1 MGGEPLRVRYAGS
14 RCTSEES
21 KSGRDGYDPGESRI
35 LLNIARALNF
45 LPIKPPASPTPI
57 SFSSSTAP
65 FRPRRRRSPPP
76 SMPCTLIPRRI
87 RSHHLYSRPS
97 LVLSRSLNLIR
108 SLPARLP
115 KPSGVGYSVTVHERR
130 LISIPATPPSPSL
143 PSRTAH
149 GETSPDLR
157 RCRGTCGKSLA
168 GFRNAARLSLL
179 SSLKSHQLCRMARI
193 EQAAMDSSVDFAAD
207 R

>member
-1 MGGEPLRVRYAGS
+1 VGGEPLRVRYAGS

-45 LPIKPPASPTPI
+45 LPIKPPASPTPRFVLFLRSVQTPSSLLPLFPSPPQSLASLFLAAFALTTYI
-57 SFSSSTAP
+57 AASFS
-65 FRPRRRRSPPP
+65 
-76 SMPCTLIPRRI
+76 L
-87 RSHHLYSRPS
+87 S
-97 LVLSRSLNLIR
+97 LSLLLSRSLNLIR

-143 PSRTAH
+143 PSHTAH
-149 GETSPDLR
+149 GRNFHRSATLSGYVRQILSRILE
-157 RCRGTCGKSLA
+157 CRPS
-168 GFRNAARLSLL
+168 
-179 SSLKSHQLCRMARI
+179 
-193 EQAAMDSSVDFAAD
+193 
-207 R
+207 

>member
-45 LPIKPPASPTPI
+45 LPIKPPASPTPRFVLFLR
-57 SFSSSTAP
+57 SVQTPSSLLP
-65 FRPRRRRSPPP
+65 LFPSPPSIP
-76 SMPCTLIPRRI
+76 RILIPRRI
-87 RSHHLYSRPS
+87 RSHYLYSCLFLS
-97 LVLSRSLNLIR
+97 LSLSLSLSRSLNLIR

-143 PSRTAH
+143 PSHTAH
-149 GETSPDLR
+149 GRNFHRSATLSGYVRQILSRILE
-157 RCRGTCGKSLA
+157 CRPS
-168 GFRNAARLSLL
+168 
-179 SSLKSHQLCRMARI
+179 
-193 EQAAMDSSVDFAAD
+193 
-207 R
+207 